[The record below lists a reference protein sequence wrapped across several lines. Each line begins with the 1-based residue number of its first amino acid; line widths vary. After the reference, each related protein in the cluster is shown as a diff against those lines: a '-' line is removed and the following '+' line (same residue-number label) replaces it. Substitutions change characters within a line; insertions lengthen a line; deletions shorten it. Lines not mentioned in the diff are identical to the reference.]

1 MIRAEASTTIARS
14 PASVFALLDD
24 FARIPEWNE
33 RCVEIRQTESG
44 DHATGKKLV
53 YRYRY
58 RERGAEG
65 EINGEISEYAPGR
78 AIAMHYEDHALQIR
92 VRFDLESDG
101 AGTRLVHRAEIEPKS
116 FKVKLLSPIIRAATR
131 KQTEQ
136 SVEKIRALVE
146 AATT

>member
-1 MIRAEASTTIARS
+1 VIRAEASTTIACS
-14 PASVFALLDD
+14 PARVFALLDD
-24 FARIPEWNE
+24 FARIPEWND
-33 RCVEIRQTESG
+33 RCVEIRQTSEG
-44 DHATGKKLV
+44 EHATGKKLI

-58 RERGAEG
+58 RDRGAEG
-65 EINGEISEYAPGR
+65 VIDGELTEYEPGR
-78 AIAMHYEDHALQIR
+78 AIAMHYEDHALEIR

-101 AGTRLVHRAEIEPKS
+101 SGTRLVHRAEIQPKS

-146 AATT
+146 AAA